1 MKIEM
6 LNTWEQQKPKAEQIL
21 DTILMQADFFE
32 IRTGMKPTIFMSYDI
47 FALLAY
53 TARDMFLAHPDKN
66 TPQSICGYDLEI
78 IQQGEELLYVGY
90 RINL

>member
-6 LNTWEQQKPKAEQIL
+6 FNPWEDQKPKAEQIL
-21 DTILMQADFFE
+21 NTILMQADFFE
-32 IRTGMKPTIFMSYDI
+32 IRTGIKPTVFMSYDI

-53 TARDMFLAHPDKN
+53 NARNMLLVHPDKN

-78 IQQGEELLYVGY
+78 LQQGEDLLYVGY
-90 RINL
+90 RLIW